1 MGLVKAAG
9 EAVTKLLGDQWREY
23 FYCDALSENVLM
35 AKGKKRITANSSN
48 TKGAENVITNG
59 SVVVVNEGQAMLIVE
74 QGAIVEFAAEAGA
87 YTFNSKTESTIFYGG
102 LGEGIK
108 GSWETFKRRFT
119 FGGDTGNDQRVYYV
133 NTKEIFGNLF
143 GTATP
148 IPYRVVDRNIGLDMD
163 TQIRCNGEYT
173 YEIENP
179 LLFYKNVCGNEPD
192 CYTRDR
198 LDRTMKAEFVSALQ
212 PALGQLSSQGIR
224 FSEIIN
230 HTEDL
235 AAAMNVALTKKW
247 LDLRGIK
254 VTSVAINPP
263 SLPPEVQK
271 KINELQTTATMR
283 DPGMAAAHMVQAQA
297 TAMNTAAGNEGGAM
311 MGFMGMNMAQM
322 AGGMNANQLFQMSA
336 QQPAAPTPAPAPV
349 VPIKTA
355 APEVATNSW
364 TCACGMVNTGKF
376 CIECGASK
384 PADGWTCA
392 CGAVNKGKFC
402 PECGAKKPASEP
414 LYRCDKC
421 GWEPADPKNPPKFC
435 PECGDR
441 FDDSDIK

>member
-1 MGLVKAAG
+1 MGLIKAAA
-9 EAVTKLLGDQWREY
+9 ETVDKLLGDQWREY
-23 FYCDALSENVLM
+23 FYCDALSDTVLM
-35 AKGKKRITANSSN
+35 AKGQKRIGANSSN
-48 TKGAENVITNG
+48 TRGADNVITNG
-59 SVVVVNEGQAMLIVE
+59 STIVVNEGQAMMIVE

-102 LGEGIK
+102 LFEGIK

-119 FGGDTGNDQRVYYV
+119 FGGDVGNDQRVYYFKTNEV
-133 NTKEIFGNLF
+133 FGNLF
-143 GTATP
+143 GTATH

-173 YEIENP
+173 FKIWDP
-179 LLFYKNVCGNEPD
+179 ITFYKNVCGNEPD

-198 LDRTMKAEFVSALQ
+198 IEKTMKSEFISALQ

-224 FSEIIN
+224 FSEVIN

-235 AAAMNVALTKKW
+235 AEAMNVALTKKW
-247 LDLRGIK
+247 KEKRGII
-254 VTSVAINPP
+254 VSSVSMNPP
-263 SLPPEVQK
+263 SLPPEIQK
-271 KINELQTTATMR
+271 KLTDMQTSARLR
-283 DPGMAAAHMVQAQA
+283 DPGLAAAHMVEAQA
-297 TAMNTAAGNEGGAM
+297 TAMNTAAGNEAGAM

-322 AGGMNANQLFQMSA
+322 AGGMNAGQLFQMSA
-336 QQPAAPTPAPAPV
+336 QQPAPAPAPV
-349 VPIKTA
+349 APVAPIKTG
-355 APEVATNSW
+355 APEPAANSW

>member
-1 MGLVKAAG
+1 MGLIKAAA
-9 EAVTKLLGDQWREY
+9 ESVSRIFADQWREY
-23 FYCDALSENVLM
+23 FYCDAMPENVLM
-35 AKGKKRITANSSN
+35 VKGKKRINANSSN
-48 TKGAENVITNG
+48 TKGAENVITHG
-59 SVVVVNEGQAMLIVE
+59 STIVVNEGQCMMIVE

-87 YTFNSKTESTIFYGG
+87 YTFDSKTEATIFYGG
-102 LGEGIK
+102 LGQGIK

-119 FGGDTGNDQRVYYV
+119 FGGDTGMDQRVYYF
-133 NTKEIFGNLF
+133 NLKEIMGNLY
-143 GTATP
+143 GTSSP

-163 TQIRCNGEYT
+163 TQIRCNGEYSYKIT
-173 YEIENP
+173 DPI
-179 LLFYKNVCGNEPD
+179 LFYKNVCGNETES
-192 CYTRDR
+192 YTRDR
-198 LDRTMKAEFVSALQ
+198 LDRTMKAEFVTALQ
-212 PALGQLSSQGIR
+212 PALGKLSAQGIR
-224 FSEIIN
+224 FSEIIS

-235 AAAMNVALTKKW
+235 AQAMNEALTKKW
-247 LDLRGIK
+247 SGLRGI
-254 VTSVAINPP
+254 SVASVAMNPP
-263 SLPPEVQK
+263 SLPPEIQK
-271 KINELQTTATMR
+271 KLTDMQTSARLR
-283 DPGMAAAHMVQAQA
+283 DPGLAAAHMIEAQA

-336 QQPAAPTPAPAPV
+336 QQPAAPAPVAPAPAPV
-349 VPIKTA
+349 APA
-355 APEVATNSW
+355 AAANSW

-376 CIECGASK
+376 CTDCGASK

-402 PECGAKKPASEP
+402 PECGAKKPAAEP